1 MMRREKMV
9 NWLIFAFILVL
20 VIIWMVPVYYLV
32 VSTFKTGTEVAAHP
46 FALPKSFSFAG
57 YVKAFNDMQFPRALA
72 NTIFVAIMTVVINI
86 TVSTFA
92 AYALARHESK
102 FNNVIYMFFL
112 VGMMIPVQMG
122 LSGLYRLISA
132 LGLVNNLFSVVLIGA
147 AGSTISS
154 VFLIK
159 SFIVSA
165 IPKEIEES
173 ARIDGCGVY
182 AVLFRIVIPLLKP
195 IIATVSIIVML
206 GTWNDY
212 LNPSLFLHSR
222 SKDVILQEVYRNVG
236 QFSTDWA
243 SLFPMLILGILPL
256 TIIYILMQR
265 LIISGVTQG
274 AVKG

>member
-1 MMRREKMV
+1 MRREKMV

-46 FALPKSFSFAG
+46 FALPKSF
-57 YVKAFNDMQFPRALA
+57 NDMQFPRALA

-102 FNNVIYMFFL
+102 LNNVIYMFFL

-122 LSGLYRLISA
+122 LSGLYRLVSA

-154 VFLIK
+154 IFLIK

>member
-1 MMRREKMV
+1 MKREKMV
-9 NWLIFAFILVL
+9 NWLIFAFIFILVVL
-20 VIIWMVPVYYLV
+20 WMIPVYYLV
-32 VSTFKTGTEVAAHP
+32 VSTFKTGAEVAAHP

-57 YVKAFNDMQFPRALA
+57 YVKAFHEMQFPRALA
-72 NTIFVAIMTVVINI
+72 NTIFVAVMTVIINV

-92 AYALARHESK
+92 AYTLARRESK
-102 FNNVIYMFFL
+102 LNNAIYLFFL

-122 LSGLYRLISA
+122 LSGLYRMISA

-154 VFLIK
+154 IFLIK
-159 SFIVSA
+159 SFIVAA
-165 IPKEIEES
+165 IPKEIEEA

-274 AVKG
+274 SVKG

>member
-1 MMRREKMV
+1 MKREKFV
-9 NWLIFAFILVL
+9 NRIIFVFLFILIVL
-20 VIIWMVPVYYLV
+20 WMIPVYYLV
-32 VSTFKTGTEVAAHP
+32 VSTFKTGAEVAAHP
-46 FALPKSFSFAG
+46 LALPTSFSFAG
-57 YVKAFNDMQFPRALA
+57 YVKAFYKMQFPRALF
-72 NTIFVAIMTVVINI
+72 NTVFIAVVTVLINV
-86 TVSTFA
+86 TVSVFA
-92 AYALARHESK
+92 AYTLARRESK
-102 FNNVIYMFFL
+102 FNNGIYLFFL
-112 VGMMIPVQMG
+112 IGMMIPVQMG
-122 LSGLYRLISA
+122 LSGLYRMISA
-132 LGLVNNLFSVVLIGA
+132 LGLVNNLFSVILIGA
-147 AGSTISS
+147 ASSTISS
-154 VFLIK
+154 IFLIK
-159 SFIVSA
+159 SFIVAA
-165 IPKEIEES
+165 IPKEIEEA

-265 LIISGVTQG
+265 LIINGVTQG
-274 AVKG
+274 SVKG

>member
-1 MMRREKMV
+1 MKREKMV
-9 NWLIFAFILVL
+9 NLFIFAFILVL
-20 VIIWMVPVYYLV
+20 VIFWMVPVYYLV
-32 VSTFKTGTEVAAHP
+32 VSTFKTGAEVAAHP
-46 FALPKSFSFAG
+46 LALPKSISFAG
-57 YVKAFNDMQFPRALA
+57 YVKAFNEMQFPRALT
-72 NTIFVAIMTVVINI
+72 NTIFVALMTVLINV

-92 AYALARHESK
+92 AYTLARRESK
-102 FNNVIYMFFL
+102 FNNAIYIFFL

-122 LSGLYRLISA
+122 LSGLYKMIST
-132 LGLVNNLFSVVLIGA
+132 LGLVNNLFSVILIGA
-147 AGSTISS
+147 ASSTISS
-154 VFLIK
+154 IFLIK
-159 SFIVSA
+159 SFIVAA
-165 IPKEIEES
+165 IPREIEEA

-222 SKDVILQEVYRNVG
+222 SVDVILQEVYRNVG

-243 SLFPMLILGILPL
+243 CMFPMLILGILPL
-256 TIIYILMQR
+256 TIIYILLQR

-274 AVKG
+274 SVKG